1 MNITASYVF
10 DLLEKHWDLFS
21 EDLTRLIKKIYD
33 ENQLTDKVTDILVKS
48 SSATLFSIV
57 CTLDYDLAKE
67 HEEIGTAIKNT
78 ITTNYLYKDPDQLIA
93 LTDYYQANR
102 DTYPDFESFLV
113 NYLPQALKSL

>member
-1 MNITASYVF
+1 MNIKFKDSEEYKSLMQDLKKESLKVKNENIHLTAQM
-10 DLLEKHWDLFS
+10 KH
-21 EDLTRLIKKIYD
+21 
-33 ENQLTDKVTDILVKS
+33 
-48 SSATLFSIV
+48 
-57 CTLDYDLAKE
+57 LAKE